1 MTLNIDGGKT
11 MREHLEYSKH
21 VEFPAK
27 EHEDEN
33 ILAAD
38 VKIEMDEK
46 DEVAS
51 VKIMLVCKNEPS
63 SELEQMIFDTVEN
76 KILIEKENI
85 YIESVVS
92 DEVDH

>member
-1 MTLNIDGGKT
+1 MSQEI
-11 MREHLEYSKH
+11 
-21 VEFPAK
+21 K

-33 ILAAD
+33 ILVAD
-38 VKIEMDEK
+38 VKIEMDGK
-46 DEVAS
+46 DEVSS